1 METIVTIVSDVVAS
15 AIRSVTTWQGYIYF
29 SKPTQETQ
37 RRRHSRIHLKLYHCC
52 LGIGLIAVHSR
63 LGVRSG
69 YSSLYAR
76 RLGSQ
81 ISIPTDGPTD
91 PFLTS
96 RVIAIRQFKT
106 SIVESDF
113 DPSSNQGV
121 RPTQMPLQWVT
132 SRMQPLMVHI
142 SVAQAFQY

>member
-1 METIVTIVSDVVAS
+1 MARLYILWQTNSRDSEKAS
-15 AIRSVTTWQGYIYF
+15 FTYT
-29 SKPTQETQ
+29 P
-37 RRRHSRIHLKLYHCC
+37 LYHRC
-52 LGIGLIAVHSR
+52 LGIGLTAVHSR
-63 LGVRSG
+63 LGLRSG
-69 YSSLYAR
+69 YPFLYAR

-81 ISIPTDGPTD
+81 ISIPTDGTHG
-91 PFLTS
+91 PFPEQVESL
-96 RVIAIRQFKT
+96 AIQQFRT

-113 DPSSNQGV
+113 DPSSYQGV